1 MDTQTSYEFP
11 LNERIRVFM
20 RLEQLFIELKHFLMG
35 SSILDK
41 RAVMGTL
48 LNISMIFSR
57 NNIKSELLKESERLT
72 HVLNKIIDN
81 SDVDDTDSKLNDM
94 LAKLTE
100 SKIILHTYNEKIGLS
115 LTRNY
120 LFQGFSQ
127 RSTIPGGT
135 CSFDLPAYHYW
146 LGQTEEIQTQELKK
160 WTKPFLDMYHAIEL
174 ILNLIR
180 ERGIPEE
187 KVASKGFFQLTL
199 NSNEICQLLR
209 VEVLQKKGC
218 FAEISGGRH
227 RFTVRFMRF
236 SSEDDERPT
245 QYPSDMPFSLSCCY
259 L

>member
-1 MDTQTSYEFP
+1 
-11 LNERIRVFM
+11 
-20 RLEQLFIELKHFLMG
+20 
-35 SSILDK
+35 
-41 RAVMGTL
+41 MGTL

-72 HVLNKIIDN
+72 NVLNKIIDN
-81 SDVDDTDSKLNDM
+81 ADGDSCELNDM
-94 LAKLTE
+94 LIKLTE
-100 SKIILHTYNEKIGLS
+100 SKTILHGYNEKIGAS
-115 LTRNY
+115 LAKNY
-120 LFQGFSQ
+120 LFQSFSQ

-146 LGQTEEIQTQELKK
+146 LAQTEEKQTQELKK

-174 ILNLIR
+174 ILDLIR
-180 ERGIPEE
+180 ERGMPEQ

-199 NSNEICQLLR
+199 NSHEICQLLQ
-209 VEVLQKKGC
+209 VQVPQKSRC

-236 SSEDDERPT
+236 SSEDGERPT
-245 QYPSDMPFSLSCCY
+245 QCSSDMPFSLSCCY

>member
-20 RLEQLFIELKHFLMG
+20 RLEQLFIELKHFLTG
-35 SSILDK
+35 STILDK

-48 LNISMIFSR
+48 LSISTIFSR
-57 NNIKSELLKESERLT
+57 NNIKSELLKESERLSN
-72 HVLNKIIDN
+72 VLNKRMDN
-81 SDVDDTDSKLNDM
+81 SDAEITQLNEMLTKL
-94 LAKLTE
+94 AE
-100 SKIILHTYNEKIGLS
+100 SKKILHAYNEKIGAS
-115 LTRNY
+115 LTKNY
-120 LFQGFSQ
+120 LFQSFSQ
-127 RSTIPGGT
+127 RNTIPGGT

-146 LGQTEEIQTQELKK
+146 LAQTEEKQRQELEK

-180 ERGIPEE
+180 ESGISEE

-209 VEVLQKKGC
+209 VQVPQKSRC

-236 SSEDDERPT
+236 PSEEGERPT
-245 QYPSDMPFSLSCCY
+245 QCSSDMSFSLNCCY